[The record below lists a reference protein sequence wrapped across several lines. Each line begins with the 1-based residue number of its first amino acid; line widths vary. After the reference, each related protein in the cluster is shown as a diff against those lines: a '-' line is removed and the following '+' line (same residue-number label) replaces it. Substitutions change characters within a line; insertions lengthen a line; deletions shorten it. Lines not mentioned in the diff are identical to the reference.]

1 MPFSRW
7 LNAFRPN
14 YKEATSLPIKVAFSE
29 STYEPLPYGLIVL
42 AEGPDPALDIVA
54 VHGLNGH
61 HEKTWTTNNVNWLRD
76 LLPSDIPNA
85 RILSW
90 GYDANTHST
99 SQISG
104 QYLYDHA
111 RTLVSDLCLKRR
123 LTKTRTRPIIFVA
136 HSLGGIVVKSALIHS
151 EAARRGA
158 LEEHR
163 SIKLSTYGILFMGT
177 PHQGGSGVHLGELML
192 KVASIFVTA
201 DDKILKHIE
210 RDSEWLQQQLGQYAP
225 ISNDFVTKFAY
236 EMFPTR
242 IALGTAI
249 MVVPQASAVVPGAT
263 NAEPVAIPA
272 DHLNM
277 VKFASRQ
284 NRGYEKVSGHLQLLA
299 EEAPEAIGARWE
311 EQDRIR
317 KAQANVK
324 EDFTVPFSLSGIP
337 ETENFVGRK
346 EELAKIKEAFQGDGS
361 QRTVV
366 LLHGLG
372 GIGKTQLAVTFVKE
386 HRDTYSAIFWL
397 NGKNEDTLKQS
408 FAVMAN
414 RLYKEYPS
422 SALLRTAAEAKDVDQ
437 IVVTIRQWLSA
448 KENHRWMLVF
458 DNIDNP
464 KLPGNE
470 DPQAYDVRLYFPEA
484 YQGSI
489 LITTR
494 SSRLKI
500 GKVVSVRKLV
510 DIRESIAILTSTS
523 GRVNLDRDT
532 YAIDLAN
539 QLDGLPLALT
549 TAGAYLSQVSTSLE
563 DYLRHYRTSWL
574 KLQQTTP
581 DLLSYEDRA
590 LYTTW
595 NLSFKHIQSQNESA
609 GNLLRLWAYFDNQDV
624 WFQLLAAGSEGTP
637 VWFATIVYDELSFNE
652 AIRLLCD
659 HALIES
665 LEMSGGEISMAI
677 LALICV
683 GLAVPTKDVPE
694 YWVEERR
701 LLPHADKCFESV
713 SNTIN
718 LEFQN
723 NRNALNAVQNL
734 GVLYADQGKMA
745 EAEAMYRR
753 ALEGKEKAWG
763 PEHTSTLDM
772 VNNLGILYKDQGKMA
787 EAEAMFRRALEGKEK
802 AWGPEHTSTLDTVNN
817 LGTLYADQG
826 KMAEAE
832 AMYRRALEGK
842 EKAWGPEHT
851 STLDM
856 VNNLGLLYKDQGK
869 MAEAEAM
876 FRRALEGKEKA
887 WGLEHTSTLDT
898 VHNLG
903 SLYADQGKMAEAEAI
918 YRRALEGKEK
928 AWGPEH
934 TSTLNTVNNLG
945 SLYVDQGKMAEAEAM
960 YRRALEGYEKAWGPE
975 HTSTLVTVSNLGIIY
990 KDQGKM
996 AEAEAMYRRALEGK
1010 EKAVGPEHTSTLDT
1024 VNNLGILYKD
1034 QGKMAEAEAM
1044 YRRALEGKEK
1054 AWGPEHTSTLETVNN
1069 LGILYADQGK
1079 MAEAEAMYRRALEGK
1094 EKALGPEH
1102 TSTLDTVNNLGV
1114 LYRDQGKMAE
1124 AEAMYRRA
1132 LEGEEKAW
1140 GPEHTSTLDTVNN
1153 LGILYADQGKMAEAE
1168 AMYRRAL
1175 EGKEKAV
1182 GPEHTSTLN
1191 TVNNLGVLYKDQG
1204 KMAEAEAMYRRAL
1217 EGKEKA
1223 WGPEHTSTLDTVNN
1237 LGTLYADQGKMAEA
1251 EAMYRRALEGYEKA
1265 WGPEHMSM
1273 LDTVNNLG
1281 VLYKDQGKM
1290 AEAEAMYRRALEGYE
1305 KAWGPE
1311 HTSTLDTVNNLGILY
1326 ADQGKM
1332 AEAEAMYRRAL
1343 EGYEKAWGPEHMSM
1357 LDTVYNLGVLY
1368 KDQGKMAEAEAM
1380 YRRALEGYEK
1390 AWGPEHTSTLDTANN
1405 LGNLYKNQGKM
1416 AEAEAM
1422 YRRALEGKEK
1432 AWGPEHTSTLDTVNN
1447 LGTLYK
1453 DQGKMAEAEA
1463 MYRRALEGYEKAWEK
1478 SRQDGQSGSHVSTG
1492 VGRV

>member
-1 MPFSRW
+1 MPSNRW
-7 LNAFRPN
+7 LNAFRPKS
-14 YKEATSLPIKVAFSE
+14 KEATSLPVKVAFSE

-42 AEGPDPALDIVA
+42 AEGLDPALDIVA

-123 LTKTRTRPIIFVA
+123 LTKTRARPIIFVA

-201 DDKILKHIE
+201 DDKILKHLE

-242 IALGTAI
+242 IALGKAI

-284 NRGYEKVSGHLQLLA
+284 NGGYEKVSGHLQLLA

-337 ETENFVGRK
+337 ETEIFVGRK

-361 QRTVV
+361 QRTIV

-437 IVVTIRQWLSA
+437 IVVIIRQWLSA

-500 GKVVSVRKLV
+500 GKVVSVQKLV

-523 GRVNLDRDT
+523 GRVNLDRD
-532 YAIDLAN
+532 LVN

-574 KLQQTTP
+574 KLQQTSP

-595 NLSFKHIQSQNESA
+595 NLSFKHIQSQNKSA

-624 WFQLLAAGSEGTP
+624 WFQLLAAGSEGSP

-665 LEMSGGEISMAI
+665 LEVSGGYGMHNCVHAWAVHVLNAEREISMAM

-683 GLAVPTKDVPE
+683 GFAVPTKDVPE
-694 YWVEERR
+694 YWDKERR

-713 SNTIN
+713 YNTIN
-718 LEFQN
+718 LEFQDN
-723 NRNALNAVQNL
+723 CNALNAV
-734 GVLYADQGKMA
+734 
-745 EAEAMYRR
+745 
-753 ALEGKEKAWG
+753 
-763 PEHTSTLDM
+763 
-772 VNNLGILYKDQGKMA
+772 
-787 EAEAMFRRALEGKEK
+787 
-802 AWGPEHTSTLDTVNN
+802 
-817 LGTLYADQG
+817 
-826 KMAEAE
+826 
-832 AMYRRALEGK
+832 
-842 EKAWGPEHT
+842 
-851 STLDM
+851 
-856 VNNLGLLYKDQGK
+856 
-869 MAEAEAM
+869 
-876 FRRALEGKEKA
+876 
-887 WGLEHTSTLDT
+887 
-898 VHNLG
+898 HNLG
-903 SLYADQGKMAEAEAI
+903 NLYE
-918 YRRALEGKEK
+918 
-928 AWGPEH
+928 
-934 TSTLNTVNNLG
+934 N
-945 SLYVDQGKMAEAEAM
+945 
-960 YRRALEGYEKAWGPE
+960 
-975 HTSTLVTVSNLGIIY
+975 
-990 KDQGKM
+990 
-996 AEAEAMYRRALEGK
+996 
-1010 EKAVGPEHTSTLDT
+1010 
-1024 VNNLGILYKD
+1024 
-1034 QGKMAEAEAM
+1034 
-1044 YRRALEGKEK
+1044 
-1054 AWGPEHTSTLETVNN
+1054 
-1069 LGILYADQGK
+1069 
-1079 MAEAEAMYRRALEGK
+1079 
-1094 EKALGPEH
+1094 
-1102 TSTLDTVNNLGV
+1102 
-1114 LYRDQGKMAE
+1114 
-1124 AEAMYRRA
+1124 
-1132 LEGEEKAW
+1132 
-1140 GPEHTSTLDTVNN
+1140 
-1153 LGILYADQGKMAEAE
+1153 
-1168 AMYRRAL
+1168 
-1175 EGKEKAV
+1175 
-1182 GPEHTSTLN
+1182 
-1191 TVNNLGVLYKDQG
+1191 
-1204 KMAEAEAMYRRAL
+1204 
-1217 EGKEKA
+1217 
-1223 WGPEHTSTLDTVNN
+1223 
-1237 LGTLYADQGKMAEA
+1237 
-1251 EAMYRRALEGYEKA
+1251 
-1265 WGPEHMSM
+1265 
-1273 LDTVNNLG
+1273 
-1281 VLYKDQGKM
+1281 QGKM

-1326 ADQGKM
+1326 ADQGKIAEAEAMYRRALEGYEKAWGQEHTSTLVTVDNLGNLYKNQGKM
-1332 AEAEAMYRRAL
+1332 AEAEAMYRRALEGKEKARGPEHTSTLDTVNNLGLLYADQGKMVEAEAMYRRAL
-1343 EGYEKAWGPEHMSM
+1343 EGYEKAWGPEHTLTLVSVNNLGILYKDQGKMAEAEAMYRRALEGQEKAWGPEHTST
-1357 LDTVYNLGVLY
+1357 LVTVNNLGVLY
-1368 KDQGKMAEAEAM
+1368 ADQGKMAEAEAM

-1390 AWGPEHTSTLDTANN
+1390 AWGPEHTSTLGTVNN
-1405 LGNLYKNQGKM
+1405 LGNLYKNQGKT
-1416 AEAEAM
+1416 AEAETM
-1422 YRRALEGKEK
+1422 YRRALEGYEK
-1432 AWGPEHTSTLDTVNN
+1432 AWGPEHTSTLVTVNN
-1447 LGTLYK
+1447 LGILYA

-1463 MYRRALEGYEKAWEK
+1463 MYRRALEGYEKAGPEHTSTLVTVNNLGLLYKDQGKMAEAEAMFRRALEGYEK
-1478 SRQDGQSGSHVSTG
+1478 AWGPEHTSTLDTVNNLGLLYANQGKMAEAEAMFRRALEGQEKAWGPEHTSTLVTVNNLG
-1492 VGRV
+1492 LLYNNQGKMTEAEAMFRRALEGYEKAWGPEHTSTLDRVNNLGFLYAKQGKMAEAEAMYRRALEGQEKALGPEHTSTLVTVNNLGLLYNNQGKMAEAEAMFRRVRNQNS